1 MKPSDKSDE
10 IEAKIESVFG
20 FNRRA
25 YIQDNRCVP
34 PPIGCG
40 GPALE
45 FPDELSRREYSLS
58 GLCAA
63 CQAKIFGPGDDDED

>member
-1 MKPSDKSDE
+1 MKPSEKAPE
-10 IEAKIESVFG
+10 LEAHLESVFG

-25 YIQDNRCVP
+25 YIQANRCVP
-34 PPIGCG
+34 RPIGCG

-45 FPDELSRREYSLS
+45 FPDEASRREYCIS

-63 CQAKIFGPGDDDED
+63 CQAKIFRDDD